1 VRKTIS
7 VIILS
12 VAAHFISS
20 AQDTAMGVENLLT
33 LTLEELMD
41 VKVTTATRT
50 SQKITDAPATMNVIT
65 ARQIKERG
73 YQQLEDALRD
83 IPGIDFIHING
94 YVPTLIYF
102 RGMYGAENLRALLMI
117 DGIAENNIIGSN
129 DMAGPAYSLH
139 NVERI
144 EVVWGPASALYGA
157 NAFGGVIN
165 IITKKGSSVQG
176 LEYEKGYGT
185 FNTHS
190 DNIQFG
196 LRKSKFDVAIS
207 GSLYSTDG
215 PRFKNRDPNYSAS
228 YVDKA
233 YSLNATVT
241 YEHKN
246 LKTTAG
252 GRIYNTPMGWGT
264 FFNSPTVFL
273 NLPPQGYGNTGVLGL
288 IARDVRGEKSGL
300 EEPYARTFYLQQEY
314 QPNSK
319 LLLMARALYRETGIS
334 ENSYAYITIDGRKLY
349 RVPTANH
356 SNRAGGEATFDYTPL
371 SNLRFSAGLQYFREN
386 IERGNRR
393 INVDTSTVY
402 LLDGRDTLL
411 NLYST
416 FRERLY
422 DIRINVGSYAQ
433 MIWNTNYLK
442 KTSFTIGARY
452 DYNNYYG
459 SPVSPR
465 FAIVNQPGDKTT
477 IKLMFGNAYRAPTNT
492 EIYQAPAGVKL
503 KVEKATTLEAN
514 VNYKLSS
521 NFIFQVNGF
530 YNRVRDA
537 IILGTLPDPNDDKN
551 PGEIDITGLE
561 TRFDIL
567 FNKTITGYANFTYT
581 KAIGRNYL
589 TGFER
594 EVSGIA
600 KVKGNI
606 GLLFRKPELGSLH
619 ISGNWVGKRNVP
631 NTDPYGPVAGYF
643 LTNVVFTSENLFEKK
658 VYARLIVHNLFNVKY
673 LDPGFRT
680 ADGFIYSTVLEQPG
694 INCMIKFGVAL

>member
-7 VIILS
+7 VIVLLIGLQL
-12 VAAHFISS
+12 ISP
-20 AQDTAMGVENLLT
+20 AQDTSLGVENLLT
-33 LTLEELMD
+33 LTLEELMN

-50 SQKITDAPATMNVIT
+50 SQKIMDAPATMNVIT
-65 ARQIKERG
+65 SRQIKERG

-165 IITKKGSSVQG
+165 IITKKGSSIQG
-176 LEYEKGYGT
+176 LEYEKGYGS

-196 LRKSKFDVAIS
+196 HHKSGFDVAIS

-215 PRFKNRDPNYSAS
+215 PAFKNRDPNYSAS

-233 YSLNATVT
+233 YSLNATVS
-241 YEHKN
+241 YEYKKI
-246 LKTTAG
+246 KTTAG

-264 FFNSPTVFL
+264 FFNSPTVLF
-273 NLPPQGYGNTGVLGL
+273 NLPPQGYGNTGVIGL
-288 IARDVRGEKSGL
+288 VARDVRGEKSGL
-300 EEPYARTFYLQQEY
+300 EEPYARTFFIQQEY

-319 LLLMARALYRETGIS
+319 LHFMARALFRETGIS
-334 ENSYAYITIDGRKLY
+334 ENSYAYLTIDGRKLY

-356 SNRAGGEATFDYTPL
+356 SNRAGGEAAIDYA
-371 SNLRFSAGLQYFREN
+371 SNNRIRFTAGLQYFREN

-393 INVDTSTVY
+393 INVDTTTVY

-411 NLYST
+411 NLYAT
-416 FRERLY
+416 FQERLY

-433 MIWNTNYLK
+433 MIWNTNFLK
-442 KTSFTIGARY
+442 KTSVTIGGRY

-465 FAIVNQPGDKTT
+465 IAIVNQPGEKTT
-477 IKLMFGNAYRAPTNT
+477 IKLMYGNAYRAPTNT
-492 EIYQAPAGVKL
+492 EIYQAPAGTKL
-503 KVEKATTLEAN
+503 KVEKATTFEVN
-514 VNYKLSS
+514 VNHKVSS
-521 NFIFQVNGF
+521 NFICQVNGF
-530 YNRVRDA
+530 HNRVRDA
-537 IILGTLPDPNDDKN
+537 ILLGNLPGPNDDKN
-551 PGEIDITGLE
+551 PGEIDITGFE
-561 TRFDIL
+561 TRLDIL
-567 FNKTITGYANFTYT
+567 FNKMISAYANFTFT
-581 KAIGRNYL
+581 HALGRNYI

-600 KVKGNI
+600 KVKGNA
-606 GLLFRKPELGSLH
+606 GLLFRKRELGSVH
-619 ISGNWVGKRNVP
+619 ISCNWVGKRKVP
-631 NTDPYGPVAGYF
+631 RTDPYGPVAGYF
-643 LTNVVFTSENLFEKK
+643 LTNVILTTENLFEKR
-658 VYARLIVHNLFNVKY
+658 VYAKLIVHNLFNVKY
-673 LDPGFRT
+673 LDPGFRP
-680 ADGFIYSTVLEQPG
+680 ADGSIYSTVLEQPG
-694 INCMIKFGVAL
+694 FNCMIKFGVVL

>member
-7 VIILS
+7 IIILTS
-12 VAAHFISS
+12 ILHFISP
-20 AQDTAMGVENLLT
+20 AQDTSLGVENLLT

-50 SQKITDAPATMNVIT
+50 LQKIADAPATMNVIT

-139 NVERI
+139 NVEKI

-165 IITKKGSSVQG
+165 IITKKGSSIQG
-176 LEYEKGYGT
+176 LEYEKGYGS

-215 PRFKNRDPNYSAS
+215 PSFKNRDPNYSAS

-233 YSLNATVT
+233 YSLNTTIT
-241 YEHKN
+241 YEHKKI
-246 LKTTAG
+246 KTTAG

-288 IARDVRGEKSGL
+288 IARDVRGERSGL
-300 EEPYARTFYLQQEY
+300 EEPYARTFFLQQEY
-314 QPNSK
+314 QPGSK
-319 LLLMARALYRETGIS
+319 LHLMARALYRETGIS
-334 ENSYAYITIDGRKLY
+334 ERSYAYLTIDGRKLY

-356 SNRAGGEATFDYTPL
+356 SNRAGGEATIDYAHGN
-371 SNLRFSAGLQYFREN
+371 NLRFSAGIQYFREN

-393 INVDTSTVY
+393 INADTSTVY

-411 NLYST
+411 NLYAT
-416 FRERLY
+416 FQERLS
-422 DIRINVGSYAQ
+422 DTRINIGSYAQ
-433 MIWNTNYLK
+433 MIWSSNFLK
-442 KTSFTIGARY
+442 KTSVTIGGRY

-465 FAIVNQPGDKTT
+465 IAIVNQPNDKTT
-477 IKLMFGNAYRAPTNT
+477 IKIMYGNAYRAPTNT
-492 EIYQAPAGVKL
+492 EIYQAPAGTKL
-503 KVEKATTLEAN
+503 KVEKATTFELN
-514 VNYKLSS
+514 VSHKLSA
-521 NFIFQVNGF
+521 NLICQLNGF
-530 YNRVRDA
+530 HNKVTDA
-537 IILGTLPDPNDDKN
+537 IVLGNLPNPNDDKN
-551 PGEIDITGLE
+551 PGEIDITGFE
-561 TRFDIL
+561 TRLDAI
-567 FNKTITGYANFTYT
+567 FNKTVSAFANFSFTHAVG
-581 KAIGRNYL
+581 KNNL
-589 TGFER
+589 TGFKR
-594 EVSGIA
+594 LVSGIA
-600 KVKGNI
+600 KVKGNA
-606 GLLFRKPELGSLH
+606 GCMFRKPELGSLH
-619 ISGNWVGKRNVP
+619 ISVNWVGKRNVP
-631 NTDPYGPVAGYF
+631 RTDPYGPVAGYC
-643 LTNVVFTSENLFEKK
+643 LTNVVLTTENLFEKRVFAK
-658 VYARLIVHNLFNVKY
+658 IIVHNLFNVKY

-680 ADGFIYSTVLEQPG
+680 ADGIIYSTVLEQPG
-694 INCMIKFGVAL
+694 INCMIKFGVML

>member
-1 VRKTIS
+1 MRKTIS

-12 VAAHFISS
+12 VAAHFICS

-288 IARDVRGEKSGL
+288 IARDVRGAICPHFLFTAGIPAKFKTAFNGKGFIQGN
-300 EEPYARTFYLQQEY
+300 RHQR
-314 QPNSK
+314 K
-319 LLLMARALYRETGIS
+319 LLCIS
-334 ENSYAYITIDGRKLY
+334 Y
-349 RVPTANH
+349 H
-356 SNRAGGEATFDYTPL
+356 
-371 SNLRFSAGLQYFREN
+371 
-386 IERGNRR
+386 
-393 INVDTSTVY
+393 
-402 LLDGRDTLL
+402 
-411 NLYST
+411 
-416 FRERLY
+416 
-422 DIRINVGSYAQ
+422 
-433 MIWNTNYLK
+433 
-442 KTSFTIGARY
+442 
-452 DYNNYYG
+452 
-459 SPVSPR
+459 
-465 FAIVNQPGDKTT
+465 
-477 IKLMFGNAYRAPTNT
+477 
-492 EIYQAPAGVKL
+492 
-503 KVEKATTLEAN
+503 
-514 VNYKLSS
+514 
-521 NFIFQVNGF
+521 
-530 YNRVRDA
+530 
-537 IILGTLPDPNDDKN
+537 
-551 PGEIDITGLE
+551 
-561 TRFDIL
+561 
-567 FNKTITGYANFTYT
+567 
-581 KAIGRNYL
+581 
-589 TGFER
+589 
-594 EVSGIA
+594 
-600 KVKGNI
+600 
-606 GLLFRKPELGSLH
+606 
-619 ISGNWVGKRNVP
+619 
-631 NTDPYGPVAGYF
+631 
-643 LTNVVFTSENLFEKK
+643 
-658 VYARLIVHNLFNVKY
+658 
-673 LDPGFRT
+673 
-680 ADGFIYSTVLEQPG
+680 
-694 INCMIKFGVAL
+694 